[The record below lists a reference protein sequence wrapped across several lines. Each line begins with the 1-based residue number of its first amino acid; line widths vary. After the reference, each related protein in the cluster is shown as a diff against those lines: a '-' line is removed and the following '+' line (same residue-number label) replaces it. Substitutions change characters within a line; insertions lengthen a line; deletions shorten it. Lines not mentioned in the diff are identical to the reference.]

1 MASKVI
7 NITPDKKTGKRA
19 KSASPTTKQGS
30 ASTSQSTSIID
41 NILKERAASTGT
53 NSPGKKLI
61 IDLAKDN
68 FILTDAK
75 PSGPNINKPQAIKPL
90 VSKAIDPVI
99 IDIDPTEFG
108 SNKSK
113 SKSKST
119 NLADEDFGDEP
130 MNIDDVSAG
139 PGLVTGKSGGRRST
153 SPATPAGALGNSVVS
168 REKMNKLQALDAV
181 FLRSTPSPIPTDD
194 PGASLGSPAQK
205 SKPKSTDPLD
215 FVFNELA
222 PTSAQPRKSP
232 SPISIIPN
240 RQIQAHD
247 PSPIP
252 LAITSPIPL
261 AITSPIPSTLQNHQ
275 SEIKVIR
282 PAGSSPLPIA
292 PKSAIMAP
300 TATSG
305 DIELTRQKLES
316 VNRNIAKIQ
325 QKINEKGAKEKYAV
339 MLKDLEKQKQKYEGR
354 LATSTKSS
362 SPQPAYPPPTY
373 TESLLSTP
381 TKLNANL
388 STNPIPSPRTSP
400 IPEKPKSPQPLITNH
415 KKLAQDERLAT
426 DQELARIRELFPDA
440 PKNSNGNSG
449 MGKNPARPKEVQ
461 SLFNV
466 SNNIETLR
474 EKQRHLEQQHKKL
487 EEQYA
492 HKMKQI
498 ERMRTQKEEMTKLS
512 ALEQERRKIY
522 EMEQKLKRLDKEQW
536 EEQQRL
542 RKELQ
547 TINIVNLQAIS
558 RNNNK
563 DVGEF
568 YSLKQQLSGD
578 NSKQGTRTTS
588 ISPVN
593 TPPSDKVTQFRLV
606 DWFAGFMGSGKS
618 SGNKKYEAESFK
630 EVTLGSQKIL
640 ESQKAI
646 TGYHYYNVEL
656 PSTAWEEQT
665 EQLSN
670 TNTQLGKAGDW
681 HDCYIGNGQVAI
693 NIKSCITN
701 DLITQNDQNP
711 KPVVEQIGQLSAQLG
726 STDTILIAKGLDFIV
741 DKLETG
747 STTINNQPGAR
758 GKLLDM
764 LTGLLNN
771 ITYRLIIS
779 QVD

>member
-7 NITPDKKTGKRA
+7 NITPDKKSGKRA

-41 NILKERAASTGT
+41 NILKDRAASTGT

-61 IDLAKDN
+61 IDLANDN

-75 PSGPNINKPQAIKPL
+75 HSGANISKPQPIKPL
-90 VSKAIDPVI
+90 VSKTIDRVI

-113 SKSKST
+113 SKTKSS

-130 MNIDDVSAG
+130 MNIDDVSAE
-139 PGLVTGKSGGRRST
+139 PDLVTGKSGVRKST

-181 FLRSTPSPIPTDD
+181 FLRSTPSPIPADD
-194 PGASLGSPAQK
+194 LVASLGSPTQK

-222 PTSAQPRKSP
+222 PTSVQSNKSL
-232 SPISIIPN
+232 SPISIIPTK
-240 RQIQAHD
+240 QPQ
-247 PSPIP
+247 SPF
-252 LAITSPIPL
+252 
-261 AITSPIPSTLQNHQ
+261 PSTLQSHQ

-282 PAGSSPLPIA
+282 PIGSSPLPITS
-292 PKSAIMAP
+292 KSANMAP
-300 TATSG
+300 TANSG

-316 VNRNIAKIQ
+316 VNRNMVKIQ
-325 QKINEKGAKEKYAV
+325 QKINEKGAKEKYVV

-354 LATSTKSS
+354 LSTSTKSS
-362 SPQPAYPPPTY
+362 SPQPLYPPPTY
-373 TESLLSTP
+373 KESMLGTP
-381 TKLNANL
+381 NKLNANPP
-388 STNPIPSPRTSP
+388 TNPIINSNPSPRTNP
-400 IPEKPKSPQPLITNH
+400 IPEKPKSPQLLNTNH
-415 KKLAQDERLAT
+415 KKLSLDERLAT

-440 PKNSNGNSG
+440 SKNSNGNSG
-449 MGKNPARPKEVQ
+449 MGKNMSWPKEVQ

-487 EEQYA
+487 EEKYA

-498 ERMRTQKEEMTKLS
+498 DRMRTQKEEMTKLS
-512 ALEQERRKIY
+512 ALEIERRKIY

-547 TINIVNLQAIS
+547 TINLVNLQAIS

-568 YSLKQQLSGD
+568 YSLKQQLSDD
-578 NSKQGTRTTS
+578 NSKQGIRTTA

-593 TPPSDKVTQFRLV
+593 IRPSDKVTLFRLA
-606 DWFAGFMGSGKS
+606 DWFAGFMWSDKS
-618 SGNKKYEAESFK
+618 SGKKKYEPESFK
-630 EVTLGSQKIL
+630 EVDLGSQQIL

-656 PSTAWEEQT
+656 PSTDWEEQT
-665 EQLSN
+665 EPLSN
-670 TNTQLGKAGDW
+670 TNTQVRKSAEWQDYHIGD
-681 HDCYIGNGQVAI
+681 GQVAI

-701 DLITQNDQNP
+701 DLIAQNNQILI
-711 KPVVEQIGQLSAQLG
+711 PVVEQICQLSSQLG
-726 STDTILIAKGLDFIV
+726 SADTILIAKGLDFIA

-747 STTINNQPGAR
+747 SSTNYQPDAR

-771 ITYRLIIS
+771 ITCRLVIS
-779 QVD
+779 QID